1 MSYVLASTNRLGN
14 KVRDMGE
21 NGMHSNSAGGRQ
33 SRPSAQTSSRAK
45 LTLGFNG
52 LRKRAKL
59 SNAVGYSAI
68 EAPRHTRPDLSPR
81 NRHHDLENREN

>member
-1 MSYVLASTNRLGN
+1 MLDLTIRLN
-14 KVRDMGE
+14 NEVRDMGE

-33 SRPSAQTSSRAK
+33 SRPSAQTSTRAT
-45 LTLGFNG
+45 LTVGFNG

-59 SNAVGYSAI
+59 SNAVGYSAM

-81 NRHHDLENREN
+81 DRHHDLENREN

>member
-1 MSYVLASTNRLGN
+1 MLDLTIRLN
-14 KVRDMGE
+14 NEVRDMGE

-33 SRPSAQTSSRAK
+33 RRPSAQTSTRAT
-45 LTLGFNG
+45 LTVGFNG

-59 SNAVGYSAI
+59 SNAVGYSAM

-81 NRHHDLENREN
+81 DRHHDLENREN

>member
-1 MSYVLASTNRLGN
+1 MLDLTNRLNN

-33 SRPSAQTSSRAK
+33 SRPSAHTSTRAI
-45 LTLGFNG
+45 LTVGFNG

-59 SNAVGYSAI
+59 SNAGGYSPSD
-68 EAPRHTRPDLSPR
+68 APRQERPDLSTR
-81 NRHHDLENREN
+81 SRHHDLENREN

>member
-1 MSYVLASTNRLGN
+1 MLDLTIRLN
-14 KVRDMGE
+14 NEVRDVGE

-33 SRPSAQTSSRAK
+33 SRPSAQTSFRAN

>member
-1 MSYVLASTNRLGN
+1 MLDLTIRLN
-14 KVRDMGE
+14 NEVRDVGE

-33 SRPSAQTSSRAK
+33 SRPSAQNSTRAT
-45 LTLGFNG
+45 LTVGFNG

-59 SNAVGYSAI
+59 SNAVGYSAM